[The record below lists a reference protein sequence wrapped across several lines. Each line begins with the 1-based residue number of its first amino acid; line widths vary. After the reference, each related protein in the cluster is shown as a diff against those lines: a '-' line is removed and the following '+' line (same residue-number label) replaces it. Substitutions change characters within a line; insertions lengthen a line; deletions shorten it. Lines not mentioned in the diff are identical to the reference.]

1 MFLIKPLYP
10 HGSEVAVLERE
21 HAVKVE
27 ALCVLILL
35 NICVLIPLNMCPH
48 RSEIAVRLV
57 SSIEAY
63 LVEMEH
69 AIKVEAL

>member
-1 MFLIKPLYP
+1 M
-10 HGSEVAVLERE
+10 LESE

-35 NICVLIPLNMCPH
+35 NICVLISLYMCPH

-57 SSIEAY
+57 SSTEAY

-69 AIKVEAL
+69 AVKV